1 MRCHKKTKESGYFE
15 GDSDTDSSGNMGKAL
30 KRTKVFTLSCDYAR
44 KLCDRDRVEYTA
56 EELETH
62 IRQTEYSKRGTY
74 SSFIIIYVVLVVVYG
89 SYNNNQRNFLFFVL
103 LKIRFLLVS
112 KYKPLFIFHICYRLN

>member
-30 KRTKVFTLSCDYAR
+30 KRTKVFTLSSDYAR
-44 KLCDRDRVEYTA
+44 KLCDRVEYTA

-62 IRQTEYSKRGTY
+62 IRQTDYSRRGIFYLLLNFTFFFSNRKRTY
-74 SSFIIIYVVLVVVYG
+74 NTQIFPIIHTYFI
-89 SYNNNQRNFLFFVL
+89 S
-103 LKIRFLLVS
+103 
-112 KYKPLFIFHICYRLN
+112 

>member
-30 KRTKVFTLSCDYAR
+30 KRTKVFTLSNDYAR
-44 KLCDRDRVEYTA
+44 KLCDRIEYTA

-62 IRQTEYSKRGTY
+62 IRQTEYSRKG
-74 SSFIIIYVVLVVVYG
+74 I
-89 SYNNNQRNFLFFVL
+89 
-103 LKIRFLLVS
+103 
-112 KYKPLFIFHICYRLN
+112 